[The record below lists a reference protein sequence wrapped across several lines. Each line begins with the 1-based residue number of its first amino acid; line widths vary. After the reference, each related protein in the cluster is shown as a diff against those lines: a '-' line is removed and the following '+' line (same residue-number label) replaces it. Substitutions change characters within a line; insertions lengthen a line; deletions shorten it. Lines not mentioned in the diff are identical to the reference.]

1 MKYCN
6 RCNVENLEKA
16 SFCINCGTKIDDIIK
31 AENRPVNI
39 QTNKNTQQQYYGQP
53 YPYPLQPSSKNK
65 KPIIAIIVICIA
77 TAIIIASLFISGVF
91 TGGGSNNFNINKI
104 PVAGGPRGN
113 LQSLATG
120 GNALTTPDIFHT
132 AVYGYYMNGS
142 KIGSISFTN
151 KGEEYYLG
159 KLCYKI
165 EGGGIFDIQI
175 YNQQLEMD
183 FNINGYV
190 TKSDLTLQYYNYEFS
205 VGYNGYSMD
214 MSGTIYVDIESGKI
228 TLDIYSSMIGSIS
241 KVIEVP
247 NDFWTTTN
255 LQDNLYV
262 GYSNEVYYST
272 NVSGYNTDVSM
283 KISVIGQEDVTVS
296 KGTFEDCYIVKIEQT
311 NGGTT
316 TISYMWIDEN
326 NVCPKMQILNSS
338 VPYGYG
344 DLVIQLEE
352 YYTT

>member
-1 MKYCN
+1 MKYCTN
-6 RCNVENLEKA
+6 CSAENIEKA
-16 SFCINCGTKIDDIIK
+16 SFCINCGTKFEEIIK

-39 QTNKNTQQQYYGQP
+39 LTDQNTQQQYYGKN
-53 YPYPLQPSSKNK
+53 YPYASQPPLKNK
-65 KPIIAIIVICIA
+65 KPIITITVICIA
-77 TAIIIASLFISGVF
+77 TALIIASLFISGVF
-91 TGGGSNNFNINKI
+91 TGGGANNLNINKI
-104 PVAGGPRGN
+104 PAAGGPRGN
-113 LQSLATG
+113 LQSIATG

-165 EGGGIFDIQI
+165 EGGGKFNIDI
-175 YNQQLEMD
+175 YNQQLEMS

-190 TKSDLTLQYYNYEFS
+190 TKYDLTLMYYNYEFS
-205 VGYNGYSMD
+205 IEYYGFSMD
-214 MSGTIYVDIESGKI
+214 MSGIINVDIENGII
-228 TLDIYSSMIGSIS
+228 TVDIYSSMTGTIS
-241 KVIEVP
+241 TIIEVP
-247 NDFWTTTN
+247 DDFWTTTN
-255 LQDNLYV
+255 LEDNLYV
-262 GYSNEVYYST
+262 GYANIVYYTTSA
-272 NVSGYNTDVSM
+272 SGYNTDVSM

-326 NVCPKMQILNSS
+326 NVCPKMQILNSA
-338 VPYGYG
+338 VPLGYG
-344 DLVIQLEE
+344 DLVIELEE

>member
-16 SFCINCGTKIDDIIK
+16 SFCINCGTKFEDIIK

-39 QTNKNTQQQYYGQP
+39 QTNQNTQQKYYVQP
-53 YPYPLQPSSKNK
+53 YSYPSKPSLKNK
-65 KPIIAIIVICIA
+65 KPIIAITVICIA
-77 TAIIIASLFISGVF
+77 TALVIASLFISGVF
-91 TGGGSNNFNINKI
+91 PGGSNNFNINKI

-151 KGEEYYLG
+151 KGEEYYLE

-241 KVIEVP
+241 TVIEVP
-247 NDFWTTTN
+247 NDFWTITN

-262 GYSNEVYYST
+262 GYSDEVYYTIS
-272 NVSGYNTDVSM
+272 VSGYNTDVSM
-283 KISVIGQEDVTVS
+283 KISVIGQEDVTVA
-296 KGTFEDCYIVKIEQT
+296 KGTFEDCYVVKIDQT
-311 NGGTT
+311 SSGITT
-316 TISYMWIDEN
+316 TSYMWIDEN
-326 NVCPKMQILNSS
+326 NVCPKMQISNSAAS
-338 VPYGYG
+338 FGYG
-344 DLVIQLEE
+344 DIIIELEE
-352 YYTT
+352 YYTV